1 MVWLF
6 TIVDTEDLR
15 KFVLW
20 FDDYRWYQLHTSTI
34 YYVQGHFSLLSTAV
48 ESPHIILVVT

>member
-48 ESPHIILVVT
+48 ESPHILLVVT